1 MASDNT
7 KTPWVKTNRGVA
19 TCMTI
24 FFLVLLGYLFSQDWV
39 YQTQR
44 DGFRLGFFTVV
55 AALAMLICSVVMIFD
70 RFKDDTT
77 PEILGLRAKHWLRAL
92 LVLVI
97 CYAYFYL
104 AWNID
109 FLIISPIFL
118 AFSSYML
125 GVRPVSSAIISGVIV
140 GCVIFFLF
148 KLIGIELPSMF
159 F

>member
-125 GVRPVSSAIISGVIV
+125 GVRPVSSAIISGVTV
-140 GCVIFFLF
+140 GFVFLF
-148 KLIGIELPSMF
+148 LLRLIGIVFAIMF